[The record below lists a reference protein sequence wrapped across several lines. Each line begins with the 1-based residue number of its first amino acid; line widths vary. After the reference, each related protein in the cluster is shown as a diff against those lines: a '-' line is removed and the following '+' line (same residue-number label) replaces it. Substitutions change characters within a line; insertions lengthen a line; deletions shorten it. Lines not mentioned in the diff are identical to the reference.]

1 MAGLISS
8 LHNSSAALRVHSK
21 GLEVTGKNLANVNNR
36 GYSKER
42 VEIGDRGQINTGVAT
57 ESMGVEAMGLRQNR
71 DALLDKSVMREITS
85 ASSLEAAKKVLES
98 AEIALGQFL
107 DRTKDSTSIQNASG
121 ANGGGISDALTDF
134 FNAWESFSV
143 KPNDVGEKQLLIA
156 KAQILAEKINS
167 TDKRLAQ
174 VQSDADAQIQT
185 DVGIVNGL
193 LAEIAKTNEYIA
205 KAELVKPFSAV
216 DLRDQRQAKLEELA
230 QYIDVTFEPIVPDGL
245 GQISVKSGNVEL
257 INGKNVFGAF
267 KYDADPAK
275 RQFEFDFAK
284 NYPPFTAT
292 ATLAAGKLSEVKLP
306 TEGGKDKVFDGYPS
320 SPLPQVTV
328 SGGGGTGAE
337 VEPVIQNGKI
347 TSFTIKNPGT
357 GYTTAPTISVSG
369 PFDVEYRSASPIA
382 SGKLRAQQE
391 ASTGSVQTARDQIKD
406 LAIQLKQ
413 EVNNTYNANGGTGD
427 LFTFSTNST
436 GLLNL
441 QFTSDSPTAGTAGG
455 NTRALKVAELGTKI
469 YEPVT
474 KSEFTSQVAHNLND
488 GGSVSV
494 TENGTTTNYVVEKL
508 SDTTFMLKSTA
519 TPPAYAN
526 LTGALSVTKGGT
538 SIQVDGRKLDFSGS
552 FASNFN
558 KTVTILAQ
566 ELNTTNIRLE
576 DQKLSQEM
584 AVNSRDQY
592 SGVSQDEEITD
603 MMKFQRSFQAS
614 ARHINVIDTLLE
626 QVVNR
631 LGVG

>member
-1 MAGLISS
+1 MSGLIGS
-8 LHNSSAALRVHSK
+8 LQNSSGALRVHSK
-21 GLEVTGKNLANVNNR
+21 GLEVAGKNLANINNR

-42 VEIGDRGQINTGVAT
+42 VEIGDRGSIETGVAF

-85 ASSLEAAKKVLES
+85 SSSLEAAKKVLES

-107 DRTKDSTSIQNASG
+107 DRTKDSTSIQNAPG
-121 ANGGGISDALTDF
+121 ASGGGISDAITDF

-156 KAQILAEKINS
+156 KAQILAEKINA
-167 TDKRLAQ
+167 TDKRLVQ
-174 VQSDADAQIQT
+174 VQTDADAQLKT
-185 DVGIVNGL
+185 DVGVVNGL

-245 GQISVKSGNVEL
+245 GQISVKSGNVEI

-267 KYDADPAK
+267 EYDANN
-275 RQFEFDFAK
+275 RQFGFDFTK
-284 NYPPFTAT
+284 NYPSFAAIP
-292 ATLAAGKLSEVKLP
+292 TLSAGKLSEVKLP
-306 TEGGKDKVFDGYPS
+306 QEGGKDKVFDGYPS
-320 SPLPQVTV
+320 SPLPKVTI
-328 SGGGGTGAE
+328 SGGGGNGAE
-337 VEPVIQNGKI
+337 VEPVIKNGKI
-347 TSFTIKNPGT
+347 TSFTIKNLGT
-357 GYTTAPTISVSG
+357 GYTSAPTISISG
-369 PFDVEYRSASPIA
+369 PDDIQYSASSPIA

-391 ASTGSVQTARDQIKD
+391 AATNEVQKTRDQIKD

-413 EVNNTYNANGGTGD
+413 EVNNTYNANSGTGN
-427 LFTFSTNST
+427 LFEFSVTPT
-436 GLLNL
+436 GLLNM
-441 QFTSDSPTAGTAGG
+441 QFTATSPTAGSDGG
-455 NTRALKVAELGTKI
+455 NKRALKVAELGTKI

-474 KSEFTSQVAHNLND
+474 KSEFTFQAHGLNNGD
-488 GGSVSV
+488 SVSI
-494 TENGTTTNYVVEKL
+494 TTSGSTTNYTVEKL
-508 SDTTFMLKSTA
+508 SDNSFMLRSSA
-519 TPPAYAN
+519 VPPVYAN
-526 LTGALSVTKGGT
+526 LTGAVSVTKNGST
-538 SIQVDGRKLDFSGS
+538 TIAVSGRKLDFSGS

-558 KTVTILAQ
+558 TTVTSLAQ
-566 ELNTTNIRLE
+566 KLNTTNIRLE

-584 AVNSRDQY
+584 AVNNRDQF
-592 SGVSQDEEITD
+592 SGVSQDEEMTD

-614 ARHINVIDTLLE
+614 ARHVNVIDTLLE

>member
-1 MAGLISS
+1 MSGLIGS
-8 LHNSSAALRVHSK
+8 LQNSSGALRVHSK
-21 GLEVTGKNLANVNNR
+21 GLEVAGKNLANINNR

-42 VEIGDRGQINTGVAT
+42 VAIGDRGSIDTGIAT

-85 ASSLEAAKKVLES
+85 TGSLEAAKKVLES

-107 DRTKDSTSIQNASG
+107 DRTKDSTSIQNAPG
-121 ANGGGISDALTDF
+121 ASGGGISDAITDF

-156 KAQILAEKINS
+156 KAQILAEKINA

-174 VQSDADAQIQT
+174 VQSDADAQVQT

-230 QYIDVTFEPIVPDGL
+230 QYIDVTFTPDTL
-245 GQISVKSGNVEL
+245 GQITVTSGTTEL
-257 INGKNVFGAF
+257 IKGKTVAGQTINATTGVITGPFNYNLAIKKVQFDKDGAG
-267 KYDADPAK
+267 ADTAPVDFSAK
-275 RQFEFDFAK
+275 
-284 NYPPFTAT
+284 
-292 ATLAAGKLSEVKLP
+292 GKLQAQI
-306 TEGGKDKVFDGYPS
+306 DAAY
-320 SPLPQVTV
+320 
-328 SGGGGTGAE
+328 
-337 VEPVIQNGKI
+337 IN
-347 TSFTIKNPGT
+347 
-357 GYTTAPTISVSG
+357 TAISR
-369 PFDVEYRSASPIA
+369 E
-382 SGKLRAQQE
+382 
-391 ASTGSVQTARDQIKD
+391 QIKD
-406 LAIQLKQ
+406 LAIQFKQ

-427 LFTFSTNST
+427 LFTFSTTSD
-436 GLLNL
+436 GLLNF
-441 QFTSDSPTAGTAGG
+441 QFGSVSPTAGSPGG
-455 NTRALKVAELGTKI
+455 NVRALKVAELGTKI

-474 KSEFTSQVAHNLND
+474 KSEFTFQAHGLNNGD
-488 GGSVSV
+488 SVSI
-494 TENGTTTNYVVEKL
+494 TTSGSTTNYTVEKL
-508 SDTTFMLKSTA
+508 SDNSFMLKSSA
-519 TPPAYAN
+519 VPPVYAN
-526 LTGALSVTKGGT
+526 LTGEVSVTKNGPT
-538 SIQVDGRKLDFSGS
+538 TIDVSGRTLDFSGS

-558 KTVTILAQ
+558 KTVTTLAQ
-566 ELNTTNIRLE
+566 QLNTTNIRLE

-584 AVNSRDQY
+584 AVNNRDQF
-592 SGVSQDEEITD
+592 SGVSQDEEMTD

-614 ARHINVIDTLLE
+614 ARHVNVIDTLLE